1 MRIIRELAILMFA
14 FAPLIV
20 NVVGYYEA
28 VKTRGL
34 LTRNVVVGC
43 WSAMTIFALL
53 FALPFILWSTQ

>member
-1 MRIIRELAILMFA
+1 MFA

-20 NVVGYYEA
+20 NVHGYYQA